1 MTMTTFEFSA
11 FVIATGNTEAE
22 ARRKAE
28 ELADS
33 SSRSPEGVR
42 VSLDDGP
49 GEPVEDDD
57 S

>member
-1 MTMTTFEFSA
+1 MTTFEFSA